1 MEVKNAIRSSENDVS
16 MKTLISFGMGSL
28 GNNIICAMIATYLT
42 IYLTDS
48 FGIGA
53 AAVGTL
59 FLVARI
65 IDAITDPI
73 MGVIVDNTKSKMG
86 KSRPYLLV
94 VPIFMGITT
103 IMCFSSP
110 NLSESGKLIWIYI
123 SYILWGICF
132 TAMDTPYLS
141 LSANITQSAQGRTKI
156 ITSART
162 IAFGGSLV
170 VSVFTLPLVAKF
182 GNWTTVAVVY
192 SITAAICTWITVWGV
207 REINVDR
214 KPQKQGLK
222 QLKELFKT
230 NKPLRILLIS
240 MLMLEITY
248 ALRNGFSIYY
258 IKYNFNAELYIP
270 VVTGISIVSGMIGG
284 ICTPNVTKKLG
295 KRKTALI
302 GIGINALGFLLIFLL
317 KYSNLTLMLAI
328 NTMMGIAEGAANIS
342 LASMVA
348 DCVEYGEWKTGKR
361 SEGMIFSSNIFKTK
375 LASAI
380 GGALCG
386 YVLAFVG
393 YKANAVQTI
402 STLNGMHVMYSLIP
416 GIIAIFSIISLRRYN
431 LTEKEYEAILEDLNN
446 GEYLEEV
453 NSN

>member
-1 MEVKNAIRSSENDVS
+1 
-16 MKTLISFGMGSL
+16 
-28 GNNIICAMIATYLT
+28 
-42 IYLTDS
+42 
-48 FGIGA
+48 
-53 AAVGTL
+53 
-59 FLVARI
+59 
-65 IDAITDPI
+65 
-73 MGVIVDNTKSKMG
+73 
-86 KSRPYLLV
+86 
-94 VPIFMGITT
+94 
-103 IMCFSSP
+103 MCFSSP
-110 NLSESGKLIWIYI
+110 NLSDTGKIVWVYV

-132 TAMDTPYLS
+132 TAMDTPYWS

-182 GNWTTVAVVY
+182 GNWTIVAAVY
-192 SITAAICTWITVWGV
+192 SITAAICTWITVLGV
-207 REINVDR
+207 REINTDR

-222 QLKELFKT
+222 QLKELFRT
-230 NKPLRILLIS
+230 NKPLRIVLIS

-258 IKYNFNAELYIP
+258 IKYNFNAEVYIP

-284 ICTPNVTKKLG
+284 ICTPAITKKLG
-295 KRKTALI
+295 KRKTALF
-302 GIGINALGFLLIFLL
+302 GIAINALGFLSIFLL
-317 KYSNLTLMLAI
+317 KYSNLTMLLVI
-328 NTMMGIAEGAANIS
+328 NTVMGLAEGAANIS

-393 YKANAVQTI
+393 YEANAAQTVT
-402 STLNGMHVMYSLIP
+402 TLNGIHLMYSIVP
-416 GIIAIFSIISLRRYN
+416 GIIAVFSIISLRRYN
-431 LTEKEYEAILEDLNN
+431 LSEKEYEAILEDLNN
-446 GEYLEEV
+446 GETIKTA
-453 NSN
+453 

>member
-1 MEVKNAIRSSENDVS
+1 MEVLEKVNRNESDVS

-28 GNNIICAMIATYLT
+28 GNNIICAMIGTYLT

-48 FGIGA
+48 FGISA

-73 MGVIVDNTKSKMG
+73 MGMIVDNTKSKMG
-86 KSRPYLLV
+86 KSRPYLLF
-94 VPIFMGITT
+94 VPIFMGIAT

-110 NLSESGKLIWIYI
+110 NLSDTGKIVWVYI

-132 TAMDTPYLS
+132 TAMDTPYWS

-182 GNWTTVAVVY
+182 GNWTIVAMVY
-192 SITAAICTWITVWGV
+192 SITAAICTWVTVWGV
-207 REINVDR
+207 REINTNR
-214 KPQKQGLK
+214 KPQKQGIK

-230 NKPLRILLIS
+230 NRPLRIVLIS

-270 VVTGISIVSGMIGG
+270 LVTGISITTGMLGG
-284 ICTPNVTKKLG
+284 ICTPSITKILG
-295 KRKTALI
+295 KRKTALF
-302 GIGINALGFLLIFLL
+302 GIAINAIGFLSIFLL
-317 KYSNLTLMLAI
+317 K
-328 NTMMGIAEGAANIS
+328 
-342 LASMVA
+342 
-348 DCVEYGEWKTGKR
+348 
-361 SEGMIFSSNIFKTK
+361 
-375 LASAI
+375 
-380 GGALCG
+380 
-386 YVLAFVG
+386 
-393 YKANAVQTI
+393 
-402 STLNGMHVMYSLIP
+402 
-416 GIIAIFSIISLRRYN
+416 
-431 LTEKEYEAILEDLNN
+431 
-446 GEYLEEV
+446 
-453 NSN
+453 